1 MPLCSHPSQNILGGA
16 GGACASRP
24 DTLIALPLCVCVCA
38 SWADMENLRREAA
51 QPFVPSGTLE
61 LNFPALLYSN
71 DYLSLEGPRWAP
83 AVKQAVRWKFTPMG
97 QDAAGQV
104 WLTGLTNSDPRE
116 AWYMLPAALDRPY
129 REAHARWHGCFE
141 SRQRGLPPAYTQ
153 RLRETAFWDPV
164 LPAQYLS
171 PGTRWGCM
179 PWRDRHIR
187 GKEFV
192 VNRNQFGVEPWR
204 SDYVP
209 HLSPPQR
216 PRYTSQDFRQ
226 RDRERPC
233 PATGQPPP
241 AFTPAL

>member
-1 MPLCSHPSQNILGGA
+1 
-16 GGACASRP
+16 
-24 DTLIALPLCVCVCA
+24 
-38 SWADMENLRREAA
+38 MENLRREAA

-104 WLTGLTNSDPRE
+104 WFTGLTNSDPRE

-141 SRQRGLPPAYTQ
+141 SRLRGLPPAYTQ

-179 PWRDRHIR
+179 PWRDRHIC

-192 VNRNQFGVEPWR
+192 VNRNQFGVEPSR